1 MTKTFKKF
9 DVFSFGFDYLN
20 IDGFVDISIY

>member
-1 MTKTFKKF
+1 MTKTFKKSDLF
-9 DVFSFGFDYLN
+9 TFGFDYLN